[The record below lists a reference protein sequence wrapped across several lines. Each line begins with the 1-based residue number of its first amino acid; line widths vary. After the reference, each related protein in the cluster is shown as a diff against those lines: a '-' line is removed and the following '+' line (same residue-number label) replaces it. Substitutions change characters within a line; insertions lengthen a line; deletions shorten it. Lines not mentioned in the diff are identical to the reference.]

1 MAAPTPPND
10 SINALHAALTRE
22 VLAHFN
28 GNAVAAPIVLFDD
41 ADGTFGQFCRCE
53 RCKTLQQFLLLPRAA
68 PALGAGDDPAAGA
81 ESDASIASTVIRVAP
96 PLAAASSSPPPPA
109 PTAASSSSAQP
120 DGDND
125 EESLLAWRSD
135 SDTGDYPDGDG
146 HAPDASI
153 VNSSGAENSDYS
165 GDDGD
170 DQIPD
175 ASIVN
180 SSGNDSDSDTRVPN
194 RDDVERYFAKLQRK
208 LGRAVKIEDQRSS
221 NRARKRA
228 HDWFRKKLSRT
239 DHPQHRIEREID
251 RVRRRATR
259 LRAALFPRRR
269 R

>member
-1 MAAPTPPND
+1 MSVTTLSDAERCV
-10 SINALHAALTRE
+10 SITRE
-22 VLAHFN
+22 VLLRHLDGAPPQRSFDLLPDDD
-28 GNAVAAPIVLFDD
+28 GLFRSFPSTPESRAA
-41 ADGTFGQFCRCE
+41 
-53 RCKTLQQFLLLPRAA
+53 QQFLLALRQHADLLYAA
-68 PALGAGDDPAAGA
+68 AAAAGA

-109 PTAASSSSAQP
+109 PTAATLAASSFSAQP

-135 SDTGDYPDGDG
+135 SDTGDYPDGDE
-146 HAPDASI
+146 HAPDAGI

-170 DQIPD
+170 DQAPD

-180 SSGNDSDSDTRVPN
+180 SSDSDSDTRVPN

-208 LGRAVKIEDQRSS
+208 LARAVKIEDQRSS
-221 NRARKRA
+221 NRARKLA